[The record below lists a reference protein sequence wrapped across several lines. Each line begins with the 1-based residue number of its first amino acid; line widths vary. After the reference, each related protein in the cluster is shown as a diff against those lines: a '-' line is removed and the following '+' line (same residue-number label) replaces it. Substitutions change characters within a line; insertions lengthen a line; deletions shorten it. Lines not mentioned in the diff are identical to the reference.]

1 LEFGNNFCGKINAKQ
16 GRDGIKNGG
25 PTEGNF
31 FFLFLT
37 VCSLCSAVELFAKR
51 EEKMGAG
58 RAVFMKDLKPRK
70 IKYKK
75 FSDDGVKRLHPARF
89 NPLPT
94 GDPQSWADQNPVKRE
109 QVMKNLYMAHYGV
122 GNGHEDNCQGIV
134 TRFSVQYIR
143 MYDIPRLKMH
153 NTG

>member
-1 LEFGNNFCGKINAKQ
+1 
-16 GRDGIKNGG
+16 
-25 PTEGNF
+25 
-31 FFLFLT
+31 
-37 VCSLCSAVELFAKR
+37 VELFAKR

-94 GDPQSWADQNPVKRE
+94 GDPASWADQNPVKRE

-122 GNGHEDNCQGIV
+122 GHGQVDTKTIV
-134 TRFSVQYIR
+134 KV
-143 MYDIPRLKMH
+143 
-153 NTG
+153 

>member
-1 LEFGNNFCGKINAKQ
+1 
-16 GRDGIKNGG
+16 
-25 PTEGNF
+25 
-31 FFLFLT
+31 
-37 VCSLCSAVELFAKR
+37 VELFAKR
-51 EEKMGAG
+51 EEKMGAV

-122 GNGHEDNCQGIV
+122 GHGQVDTKTIV
-134 TRFSVQYIR
+134 KV
-143 MYDIPRLKMH
+143 
-153 NTG
+153 

>member
-1 LEFGNNFCGKINAKQ
+1 MIGIVLIHLDILNEILVTITWNSIELRLEIKIQ
-16 GRDGIKNGG
+16 FSPGL
-25 PTEGNF
+25 F
-31 FFLFLT
+31 FSHHH
-37 VCSLCSAVELFAKR
+37 VYCCAVELFAKR

-89 NPLPT
+89 NLLPT

-109 QVMKNLYMAHYGV
+109 QVMKNLYMAHYRV
-122 GNGHEDNCQGIV
+122 GHGQVDTKTIV
-134 TRFSVQYIR
+134 KV
-143 MYDIPRLKMH
+143 
-153 NTG
+153 